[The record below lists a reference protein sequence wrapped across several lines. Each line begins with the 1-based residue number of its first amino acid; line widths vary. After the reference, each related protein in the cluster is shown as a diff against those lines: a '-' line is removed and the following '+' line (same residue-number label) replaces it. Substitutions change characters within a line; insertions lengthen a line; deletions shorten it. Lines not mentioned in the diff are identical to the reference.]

1 MEIQHSGYKIN
12 LKREAILQ
20 YWPHKNQ
27 HTNDII
33 IIEIGLGTSGTA
45 VTERS
50 YLLNALSA
58 KVQRL
63 QNVNAGTLSQDIA

>member
-1 MEIQHSGYKIN
+1 MMCVYIYIY
-12 LKREAILQ
+12 I
-20 YWPHKNQ
+20 YI
-27 HTNDII
+27 II

-45 VTERS
+45 VIERS

-63 QNVNAGTLSQDIA
+63 QNVNVGTLSEDIA